1 MEIID
6 YNGQGRW
13 SLQAIRDRY
22 STHAERLGVGS
33 RRDLIAR
40 HHQSGET
47 IWIYPVME
55 AVIDGIE
62 AGDDACAELG
72 VEFIEE
78 DQTFPFGRILKS
90 NVARALRRASLLEE
104 QKERIRKRV
113 IEMWL
118 RASRYPR
125 EFRQYRNLLRA
136 IGLGSWW
143 PYVEANLDRKNEAQ
157 VGLYEYFLKLAPP
170 SLQHSRRLPNSR

>member
-6 YNGQGRW
+6 YNGEDRW
-13 SLQAIRDRY
+13 SLQAVRDRY
-22 STHAERLGVGS
+22 SMYANRFNVISPL
-33 RRDLIAR
+33 DLIAR
-40 HHQSGET
+40 HHQSGDRL
-47 IWIYPVME
+47 WIYPVMD

-62 AGDDACAELG
+62 AGDIACAELG

-90 NVARALRRASLLEE
+90 NVARALRRTQLNEE

-113 IEMWL
+113 IGIWL
-118 RASRYPR
+118 GRSRYPR
-125 EFRQYRNLLRA
+125 EFRQYRNLLRK

-143 PYVEANLDRKNEAQ
+143 PYVEEHLDRGNQQKLE
-157 VGLYEYFLKLAPP
+157 LYEYFLKLAPP
-170 SLQHSRRLPNSR
+170 NNDSSWRPPNSA